1 MHLKPYLEKDL
12 ELLRLSKAS
21 IMDMAGSSHENSV
34 QFCLRGGRPAPT
46 SGPLAVPVRSSLFP
60 VTSIP
65 YSFRSPFK
73 CHLTRER
80 SPDCLCNITLPMP
93 SLHFIFVIAPAS
105 RSPTFC
111 NVSAPLTGSK
121 LDEHGW
127 TQGPFVYSCTPL
139 PRIVTS
145 TCTLGKYW
153 SHECIVFNFFFF

>member
-93 SLHFIFVIAPAS
+93 SLHFIFVIAPA
-105 RSPTFC
+105 RHSPTFW
-111 NVSAPLTGSK
+111 NVSVPLTSSE
-121 LDEHGW
+121 LTEHERQARAFCSVLYP
-127 TQGPFVYSCTPL
+127 TTENSNEHV
-139 PRIVTS
+139 
-145 TCTLGKYW
+145 
-153 SHECIVFNFFFF
+153 